1 MNPIRPISLAVAFI
15 LVKVVGAAD
24 DDLARLKPPP
34 PTPMS
39 ESTLVDSIRR
49 GVEFLVKD
57 QNKDGSWGGP
67 RWTGGVDGDPLTA
80 HHSLIV
86 ATTALCIEALLETG
100 GDSAEA
106 KDAIEKG
113 TKYLIDELNNL
124 KRADPGNVPNVWGHG
139 YGIQTLAALH
149 KRTTPAESEKRKQYE
164 KLMHEMAEKLAHYET
179 VNGGWFYYASGMQK
193 PNAPSCSFVNAAVL
207 VNLHRMKTL
216 GLEPPKPIVDRAL
229 AQLKAMRNPD
239 ASFVYSQTTPT
250 SGRPSVP
257 INRSAGSLGRSQAGN
272 AALRLYG
279 DKNTTDDVIKVWLD
293 RLITRQ
299 GWLDMGRK
307 RPIPHESHAQV
318 AGYFYYFGH
327 YYGALCISL
336 LPEADRPF
344 YQDHLAKILIER
356 QEGEG
361 SWWDYPLFSYAKP
374 YGTAFALLALGQCR
388 KANEKQ

>member
-1 MNPIRPISLAVAFI
+1 MLQMFVIISCIVA
-15 LVKVVGAAD
+15 LYGESGSD
-24 DDLARLKPPP
+24 DELARLKPPA
-34 PTPMS
+34 PTPIS
-39 ESTLVDSIRR
+39 ETTLTDSIRR
-49 GVEFLVKD
+49 GVEFLVKT
-57 QNKDGSWGGP
+57 QNKDGSWGSP
-67 RWTGGVDGDPLTA
+67 RWTGGVDGDPHTT

-86 ATTALCIEALLETG
+86 ATTALSIEALLETG
-100 GDSAEA
+100 GDSEEA
-106 KDAIEKG
+106 KAAIEKG
-113 TKYLIDELNNL
+113 TAFLLEELKNL

-149 KRTTPAESEKRKQYE
+149 KRTTPAETEKRKQYE
-164 KLMHEMAEKLAHYET
+164 TLMNEMAAKLAHYET
-179 VNGGWFYYASGMQK
+179 VNGGWFYYAAGMQK
-193 PNAPSCSFVNAAVL
+193 PNAPSCSFVNAAIL
-207 VNLHRMKTL
+207 VSLQRMQSL

-229 AQLKAMRNPD
+229 SQLKAMRNPD

-250 SGRPSVP
+250 SGHPGAA

-279 DKNTTDDVIKVWLD
+279 DQNTTDDVIKVWLD

-327 YYGALCISL
+327 YYGAVCISL
-336 LPEADRPF
+336 LPEAERPF

-374 YGTAFALLALGQCR
+374 YGTAFALLSLAQCR
-388 KANEKQ
+388 KK